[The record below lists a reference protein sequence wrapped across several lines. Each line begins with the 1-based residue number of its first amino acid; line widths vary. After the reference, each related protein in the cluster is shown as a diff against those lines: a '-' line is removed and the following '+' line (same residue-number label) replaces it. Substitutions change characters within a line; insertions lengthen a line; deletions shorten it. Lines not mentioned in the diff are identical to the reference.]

1 MTIFNE
7 HFTHGGQTQLHKLRM
22 LKQVMGATL
31 KVSLWFALLVFGL
44 LVYLEHPWQD
54 FWLVGVY
61 IKAWFMTNCPPLI
74 ANLSPS
80 SLIYMVDGSSQY
92 FTDTMIMSSKYLHEQ
107 MQYFMFSGIK
117 KLIQAL
123 LIGIVGSGLISWF
136 WIFMGKKKK
145 ETKVLSGFELVDS
158 KLLTKCI
165 LRLGAS
171 PYKIANVPMPKNAEF
186 QHMMVTGTTGSGK
199 SNAIHQLLSQI
210 RANGDQAVIVDTTG
224 GIFARF
230 YDESRDILLNPLDVR
245 GKNWNLWDEAMLG
258 GAVCDYVLDEIAE
271 SIVQNNHQ
279 QGGDSFWI
287 KSARQVFIESVR
299 YLVNGDQKTYQALI
313 EMTLIMPLK
322 ELSQRLQ
329 GTPVAAIVDPLID
342 KTALSVRASLASS
355 LKILSVL
362 EDADDGIALLNL
374 MPNDDK
380 SWIFLSCLP
389 DQRELLK
396 PLFSSQLSLIIK
408 GMMRRTTQNPSR
420 TWIIIDELASL
431 NKLPALLLGLA
442 EIRKYGGCF
451 VLGFQDLSQL
461 EGVYG
466 ASTTKTLSNLTGTK
480 LLFRSLDTDVA
491 TKMARYLGEQEKQEA
506 NESISFGA
514 HQMRDGVSLSNQ
526 KQIKPVV
533 TASQIMMLDDL
544 EAYLKFPQNLPVTK
558 VKFDYTNIA
567 SKVMTFVQNP
577 IKPRVLKLP
586 AESPV
591 TESAAASASELP
603 AIALIPMPLEDFIDQ
618 ESMITDTV
626 IDNEANHKSSLSPT
640 TLAEVEADA
649 SKMPPINLAL

>member
-1 MTIFNE
+1 MTTFSDS
-7 HFTHGGQTQLHKLRM
+7 FTQGGQTQLHKLRM
-22 LKQVMGATL
+22 LKQVMGATF

-54 FWLVGVY
+54 FWLIGVY
-61 IKAWFMTNCPPLI
+61 AKAWFMTNCPPLI

-92 FTDTMIMSSKYLHEQ
+92 FTDTMIMSSEYLREQ

-136 WIFMGKKKK
+136 WIFMGKNKK
-145 ETKVLSGFELVDS
+145 EIKVLSGFELVDS
-158 KLLTKCI
+158 ELLTKRI
-165 LRLGAS
+165 LKLGAS

-199 SNAIHQLLSQI
+199 SNTIHQLLNQI
-210 RANGDQAVIVDTTG
+210 RANGDQAVVVDTTG
-224 GIFARF
+224 GIFSRF
-230 YDESRDILLNPLDVR
+230 YEEGRDILLNPLDAR
-245 GKNWNLWDEAMLG
+245 SSNWNLWDEAMLG
-258 GAVCDYVLDEIAE
+258 DTVCDYVLDEIAE
-271 SIVQNNHQ
+271 SIIPDNHSH
-279 QGGDSFWI
+279 DSFWV
-287 KSARQVFIESVR
+287 KSARQVFVESVR
-299 YLVNGDQKTYQALI
+299 YLINSDQKTYQALVD
-313 EMTLIMPLK
+313 MTLVIPLK

-329 GTPVAAIVDPLID
+329 GTSVAAIVDPLID
-342 KTALSVRASLASS
+342 KTALSVRASLANS
-355 LKILSVL
+355 LKIFQVL
-362 EDADDGIALLNL
+362 EDADDGISLLNL

-389 DQRELLK
+389 DQREFLK
-396 PLFSSQLSLIIK
+396 PLFSSQISLIIK
-408 GMMRRTTQNPSR
+408 GLMRKSEQNNSR

-431 NKLPALLLGLA
+431 NKLPSLLTGLA

-480 LLFRSLDTDVA
+480 LLFRSVDTDVA
-491 TKMARYLGEQEKQEA
+491 TRTARYLGEQEKQEA

-526 KQIKPVV
+526 KHIKPVV
-533 TASQIMMLDDL
+533 TASQI
-544 EAYLKFPQNLPVTK
+544 Y
-558 VKFDYTNIA
+558 
-567 SKVMTFVQNP
+567 
-577 IKPRVLKLP
+577 
-586 AESPV
+586 
-591 TESAAASASELP
+591 
-603 AIALIPMPLEDFIDQ
+603 
-618 ESMITDTV
+618 
-626 IDNEANHKSSLSPT
+626 
-640 TLAEVEADA
+640 DA
-649 SKMPPINLAL
+649 

>member
-1 MTIFNE
+1 MTTFSDS
-7 HFTHGGQTQLHKLRM
+7 FTQGGQTQLHKLRM
-22 LKQVMGATL
+22 LKQVMGATF

-54 FWLVGVY
+54 FWLIGVY
-61 IKAWFMTNCPPLI
+61 AKAWFMTNCPPLI

-92 FTDTMIMSSKYLHEQ
+92 FTDTMIMSSEYLREQ

-136 WIFMGKKKK
+136 WIFMGKNKK
-145 ETKVLSGFELVDS
+145 EIKVLSGFELVDS
-158 KLLTKCI
+158 ELLTKRI
-165 LRLGAS
+165 LKLGAS

-199 SNAIHQLLSQI
+199 SNTIHQLLNQI
-210 RANGDQAVIVDTTG
+210 RANGDQAIIVDTTG

-230 YDESRDILLNPLDVR
+230 YDDGRDILLNPLDVR

-271 SIVQNNHQ
+271 SIVPDNHQ
-279 QGGDSFWI
+279 QGQQDSFWI
-287 KSARQVFIESVR
+287 KSARQVFVESAR
-299 YLVNGDQKTYQALI
+299 YLINSDQKTYQALV
-313 EMTLIMPLK
+313 EMTLVMPLK

-329 GTPVAAIVDPLID
+329 GTSVAAIVDPLID
-342 KTALSVRASLASS
+342 KTALSVRASLANS

-362 EDADDGIALLNL
+362 DDADDGISLLNL

-380 SWIFLSCLP
+380 FWIFLSCLP
-389 DQRELLK
+389 DQREFLK
-396 PLFSSQLSLIIK
+396 PLFSSQISLIIK

-431 NKLPALLLGLA
+431 NKLPSLLIGLA

-480 LLFRSLDTDVA
+480 LLFRSVDTDVA
-491 TKMARYLGEQEKQEA
+491 TRTARYLWEQEKQEA

-526 KQIKPVV
+526 KHIKPLV
-533 TASQIMMLDDL
+533 TASQIMMLNDL
-544 EAYLKFPQNLPVTK
+544 EAYLKFPQSLPVTK
-558 VKFDYTNIA
+558 VKFDYTNIESQTEA
-567 SKVMTFVQNP
+567 FVQKI
-577 IKPRVLKLP
+577 IKPTNSKPTLTKSATEKQDHAVL
-586 AESPV
+586 
-591 TESAAASASELP
+591 ELP
-603 AIALIPMPLEDFIDQ
+603 RILMPTDATNIVDALNKNSYNNQHHSI
-618 ESMITDTV
+618 
-626 IDNEANHKSSLSPT
+626 
-640 TLAEVEADA
+640 
-649 SKMPPINLAL
+649 